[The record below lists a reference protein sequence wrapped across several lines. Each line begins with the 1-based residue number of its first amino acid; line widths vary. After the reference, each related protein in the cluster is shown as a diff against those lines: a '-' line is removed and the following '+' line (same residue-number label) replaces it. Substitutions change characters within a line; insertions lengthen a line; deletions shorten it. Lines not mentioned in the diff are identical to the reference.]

1 MTQKPADT
9 GRGHGILR
17 QMVHCSEFRY
27 EDNYSDPTGNAWQ
40 VASPTLQKCMKC
52 PLPL

>member
-40 VASPTLQKCMKC
+40 VLK
-52 PLPL
+52 